1 MSIASHLKKIKAVWT
16 DHPLAGY
23 IRAVDATSKL
33 DVVVSEA
40 NTLPVSL
47 ADGAQLDAFGR
58 LRVAGTGL
66 RADVEFTLDAM
77 PLLMES
83 ITAGGA
89 SIAHNATTRDV
100 TLAIGDANAGTI
112 ATLPL
117 HYHVPYTP
125 GSGQKIDITGTLDAA
140 GIGGGVASIF
150 VRNNGT
156 DVVDLPQTSWNNG
169 VPDVDWSKSQIFSMD
184 FQSLKVGRVRFALV
198 RDGAEVLLHEIY
210 NDNRRLNGYWQYPS
224 LPLTWRIYNADG
236 NTVMEIG
243 YFNANNGIGFKYTIP
258 ANANAQ
264 LLAICG
270 TVKSEG
276 GTDLF
281 DIAGFPFSASNGA
294 TTVTVS
300 TTLIPLL
307 SIQLKT
313 TFNSKENRGL
323 VIPLD
328 VSFVNDNPINYRVIL
343 NPTLTGAAFA
353 SVDANSLVNFDV
365 AASAL
370 TGGRVLESG
379 YAGAGSARAAATR
392 PGISGRVPLSVNYLG
407 TVGDILTVAAIRV
420 GATNAATGA
429 AMDWREIR

>member
-1 MSIASHLKKIKAVWT
+1 MPITSVLKKIKATWT

-23 IRAVDATSKL
+23 IRAVDAASKL

-40 NTLPVSL
+40 NTLPIAL
-47 ADGAQLDAFGR
+47 ADNAQLDAFGR
-58 LRVAGTGL
+58 LRVAETGL
-66 RADVEFTLDAM
+66 RADVEFTLDTM

-83 ITAGGA
+83 IAAGGA

-125 GSGQKIDITGTLDAA
+125 GSGQKIDMTGTLDAA
-140 GIGGGVASIF
+140 GIGGGVASLF
-150 VRNNGT
+150 VRNNGV

-184 FQSLKVGRVRFALV
+184 FQSLKVGRVRFAMV
-198 RDGAEVLLHEIY
+198 RDGVEVLLHEIY

-224 LPLTWRIYNADG
+224 LPLAWRIYNADG

-243 YFNANNGIGFKYTIP
+243 YFNATNGIGFKYTIP
-258 ANANAQ
+258 ANATAQ

-270 TVKSEG
+270 TVKSEA

-281 DIAGFPFSASNGA
+281 DIAGFPFSESNGA

-328 VSFVNDNPINYRVIL
+328 ISLVNDNPIHYKVIL
-343 NPTLTGAAFA
+343 NATLTGAAFA

-379 YAGAGSARAAATR
+379 YAGAGGVRAAATR
-392 PGISGRVPLSVNYLG
+392 PGLSGRVPLSVNYPG
-407 TVGDILTVAAIRV
+407 TVGDILTVAAVRV
-420 GATNAATGA
+420 GTTNAATGVA
-429 AMDWREIR
+429 LDWKEVR